1 MSLDEVDYKIIHAL
15 MRQGRMTW
23 AELATVLGL
32 SAPAA
37 GDRARR
43 LEERGIIQGY
53 TALIDADAIG
63 YSLTAFVAVTL
74 ERPQHR
80 VAFLKLVQQLAEIQ
94 ECHHIAGDDDYWLK
108 VRCRNTKDL
117 ERLVSTQIKELPGVI
132 KTRTTIVLTTEK
144 ETPVLPLT
152 D

>member
-1 MSLDEVDYKIIHAL
+1 MSLDEIDYKILHAL
-15 MRQGRMTW
+15 MLQGRMTW

-43 LEERGIIQGY
+43 LEERGIIRGY
-53 TALIDADAIG
+53 TALVDADAIG

-80 VAFLKLVQQLAEIQ
+80 IAFLELVQQLAEIQ

-108 VRCRNTKDL
+108 VRCRDTKHL
-117 ERLVSTQIKELPGVI
+117 ERLVSNQIKELPGVI
-132 KTRTTIVLTTEK
+132 KTRTTIVLTTVK
-144 ETPVLPLT
+144 ETTGLPVS